1 MSSQELLTVL
11 TAAHSPNGEA
21 RPALVALVG
30 NPNTGKTSLFNRL
43 TGLRAKTANYPGIT
57 VELRRGRMRLPGRD
71 IQLIDLPGLYSL
83 DALSPEEHVARS
95 TLLGQIPG
103 RAAPDA
109 VVLVLDATH
118 LARNLCLAGEV
129 LELGRP
135 TVIALNLIDAA
146 DAAGIRI
153 ELDRLS
159 AELKCPIVPVSART
173 GRGLDDLRR
182 TLERLLAGEEP
193 SVSAERA
200 SCGVGCH
207 GCSFAARF
215 EWAEQ
220 VCRGTVDAPDNP
232 DRQTAAMDRYLTN
245 PYLGT
250 LVFLGLMLG
259 VFYLIFSLADVP
271 MTLIDEGFG
280 RLAGLVEGVIPTRIG
295 NRLIWAPLVGGLTA
309 LLFAAGYRFAEI
321 GWSWRSGLVAAVVSG
336 LVSMLPAED
345 FRSLVVDGVIGGVGG
360 ILVFLPQ
367 ICILFFFIC
376 LLEDS
381 GYMARAAFV
390 MERLMRTV
398 GLPGK
403 AFVPMVSAHACAIPG
418 IMAAR
423 VIEDW
428 RDRLVTILVLPLLTC
443 SARLPV
449 YAMVAALLFSDSP
462 ARAAFVFVAAY
473 VLGIAAALLTAL
485 GLKRSI
491 LRGEAVPLV
500 IELPPYRLPSLR
512 NALLTVLDR
521 GLVFVRNAGT
531 VILVIS
537 VALWALAT
545 YPKLPESGISPQA
558 KEEIASLNAAA
569 IAASTD
575 QAEPLRARAR
585 QIVAQEQLA
594 YSLAG
599 RLGRGVEPVFA
610 PLGFE
615 WRINVGVISSFAAR
629 EVIVS
634 TLAIM
639 YGLGEEAADE
649 QATLVDTLRR
659 QTRAD
664 GTRVFTTATCLSL
677 LVFYVLAMQ
686 CLPTQVV
693 TRRETGSWKWA
704 FFQLGYMTLLAY
716 GASLVVYQTAAALGY
731 A

>member
-1 MSSQELLTVL
+1 MTAPNLLPVL
-11 TAAHSPNGEA
+11 NDPHSGNGAA

-57 VELRRGRMRLPGRD
+57 VDLRRGRMRLPGRD
-71 IQLIDLPGLYSL
+71 VVVVDLPGLYSL

-95 TLLGQIPG
+95 MLLGEVAG
-103 RAAPDA
+103 RPAPDA
-109 VVLVLDATH
+109 VLLVVDATH
-118 LARNLCLAGEV
+118 LARNLCLASEV
-129 LELGRP
+129 LDLGLP
-135 TVIALNLIDAA
+135 TVVALNLIDAA
-146 DAAGIRI
+146 DAADIRI
-153 ELDRLS
+153 DVDRLA
-159 AELKCPIVPVSART
+159 AELKCPVIPVSART
-173 GRGLDDLRR
+173 GRGMDQLR
-182 TLERLLAGEEP
+182 TTLAGVLSRELALP
-193 SVSAERA
+193 SPEHQ
-200 SCGVGCH
+200 SCTAGCH
-207 GCSFAARF
+207 GCTFAARY
-215 EWAEQ
+215 EWAERITGGLVQ
-220 VCRGTVDAPDNP
+220 APHNP
-232 DRQTAAMDRYLTN
+232 DRRTASIDRYLSN
-245 PYLGT
+245 PFLGA
-250 LVFLGLMLG
+250 LAFLGLMLG

-280 RLAGLVEGVIPTRIG
+280 RAAAVVERLIPTAPV
-295 NRLIWAPLVGGLTA
+295 NRWVWTPVVGALTFGL
-309 LLFAAGYRFAEI
+309 FGIGYRIADARWTRRRGI
-321 GWSWRSGLVAAVVSG
+321 VAAVVSL
-336 LVSMLPAED
+336 LVSLLPADD

-449 YAMVAALLFSDSP
+449 YAMVAALLFNDSP
-462 ARAAFVFVAAY
+462 GKAALVFVGAY
-473 VLGIAAALLTAL
+473 LLGITAALLTAL
-485 GLKRSI
+485 GLKKSI
-491 LRGEAVPLV
+491 LRGDAVPLV

-521 GLVFVRNAGT
+521 GLVFVQNAGT

-537 VALWALAT
+537 VGLWALAS
-545 YPKLPESGISPQA
+545 YPKLPEEQLSG
-558 KEEIASLNAAA
+558 AAA
-569 IAASTD
+569 MQIENLRTAAGA
-575 QAEPLRARAR
+575 AEGDEPARLNGLAD
-585 QIVAQEQLA
+585 QIVAQEELA

-599 RLGRGVEPVFA
+599 RLGRVVEPIFE
-610 PLGFE
+610 PLGFD

-629 EVIVS
+629 EVVVS

-639 YGLGEEAADE
+639 YGMGEDAAE
-649 QATLVDTLRR
+649 ERSTLVETLRR
-659 QTRAD
+659 QTRPD
-664 GTRVFTTATCLSL
+664 GTPVFTTATCLSL
-677 LVFYVLAMQ
+677 LTFFVLAMQ
-686 CLPTQVV
+686 CLPTQAV

-716 GASLVVYQTAAALGY
+716 GVSFLVYQAAAALGY